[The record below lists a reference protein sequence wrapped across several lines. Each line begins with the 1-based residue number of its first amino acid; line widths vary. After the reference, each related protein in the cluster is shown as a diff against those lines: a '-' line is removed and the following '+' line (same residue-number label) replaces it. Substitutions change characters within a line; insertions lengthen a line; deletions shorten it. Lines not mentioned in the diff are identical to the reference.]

1 MIQYT
6 KDIFVK
12 IFGDPALAGLIGL
25 FGILLS
31 VWGIYRALRGRRISF
46 RRIDIPFFKS
56 SLENSK
62 LSQIFTEQTETLS
75 CAEIAIW
82 NSGRKYIN
90 STDMARKEPLCI
102 MAQND
107 SKILAGELRFSTCE
121 YCDVNCK
128 MNENQKEMIIDFDY
142 LECGEGCIVNIL
154 YEGRKEDLK
163 VLGVIKGKK
172 QIKESQSITEIF
184 KKRKA
189 IYDILTSKIF
199 SWIVIFFCLF
209 MCPVAYLQSGN
220 FWAIDNNF
228 FNIPATLGGKI
239 FDIIVMG
246 ILVFFSF
253 GVSIPFW
260 VRLFTPR
267 FPKDL
272 ESHFGK

>member
-1 MIQYT
+1 MIQHT
-6 KDIFVK
+6 KDIFTK
-12 IFGDPALAGLIGL
+12 IIGDPALAGLIGI
-25 FGILLS
+25 FGILFS
-31 VWGIYRALRGRRISF
+31 IWGVYRALRGRRLSY
-46 RRIDIPFFKS
+46 RRIDIPFLKS
-56 SLENSK
+56 SLESCK
-62 LSQIFTEQTETLS
+62 LSQVLTEQTEKKS
-75 CAEIAIW
+75 SAEIAIW

-90 STDMARKEPLCI
+90 SSDMARKEPLRI
-102 MAQND
+102 IAQNN
-107 SKILAGELRFSTCE
+107 SKILAGELLFSSCE

-128 MNENQKEMIIDFDY
+128 MNENQREIIIDFDY
-142 LECGEGCIVNIL
+142 LECGDGCIVNVI
-154 YEGRKEDLK
+154 YEGKKEDLK

-172 QIKESQSITEIF
+172 QIKKSQSIMEIF
-184 KKRKA
+184 KKQKE

-228 FNIPATLGGKI
+228 FNIPDTLGGKI
-239 FDIIVMG
+239 FDILVMG
-246 ILVFFSF
+246 ILVLFSF

-260 VRLFTPR
+260 IRLFTPR